1 MEIVSGK
8 APKELDEK
16 KQAKAEK
23 QYQAMQK
30 RAERRKGKGK
40 PSYWEMKIDY
50 IALREAKNPELRR
63 MLEPMA
69 VTPEPPTP

>member
-1 MEIVSGK
+1 
-8 APKELDEK
+8 
-16 KQAKAEK
+16 
-23 QYQAMQK
+23 MQK
-30 RAERRKGKGK
+30 RAEKRKGKGK